1 MPSPM
6 TTPKAHSCTGRVGQ
20 PGSASCSL
28 RLEAA
33 VSEGHPRAPLPPRLS
48 STRPGGPQVPTSLP
62 LEPPGPPAPS
72 GFLWSRAHPGQ
83 LNPPWGPTS
92 ACTLEAP
99 SPPCQAPPAGQ
110 PHAASQWPRSSPA
123 HPLPA
128 GPHPSSHS
136 CWARGGGGPA
146 EGWLGD
152 VPWAWQRA
160 MATCH
165 GHGLATRQG
174 KRERGRVL
182 PLDAPAACAGQHPA
196 ASAPVPG
203 LTVPGRSSGLT

>member
-136 CWARGGGGPA
+136 CWARGGGGQ
-146 EGWLGD
+146 
-152 VPWAWQRA
+152 QRD
-160 MATCH
+160 
-165 GHGLATRQG
+165 GLATFHGLGNVPWR
-174 KRERGRVL
+174 RATAMAWRRARG
-182 PLDAPAACAGQHPA
+182 
-196 ASAPVPG
+196 
-203 LTVPGRSSGLT
+203 SGSGGGCSP